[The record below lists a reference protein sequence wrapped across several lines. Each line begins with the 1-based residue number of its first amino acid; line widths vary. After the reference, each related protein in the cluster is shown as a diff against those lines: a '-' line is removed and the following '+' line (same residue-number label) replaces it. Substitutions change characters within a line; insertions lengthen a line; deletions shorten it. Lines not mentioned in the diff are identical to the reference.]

1 MKQKQKAI
9 SQAYQEQQQQAQWAQ
24 QQYYHN
30 MRQEQMRHLQDQRL
44 NVILTSM
51 AQSSATAAAA
61 SINIANAMDKKN
73 EKKERAFKLLEEQ

>member
-73 EKKERAFKLLEEQ
+73 EKKERVFKLLEEQ